1 MIDITV
7 REAFFDR
14 PAVIKAIGKA
24 RVKAL
29 SRAGAFVM
37 TGARGSIRRS
47 PNYSKPGKPPTTR
60 KGSRFKNTILFRY
73 DKTTRSVVVGPTKL
87 NAKGD
92 VPKAGVPSILERGG
106 THTTRRVRF
115 VPAKGG
121 GITRTG
127 RPKQHKIP
135 AGTNLRYEARPFMGP
150 ALQREIAAGSIPA
163 AFKNS
168 VRGP

>member
-1 MIDITV
+1 MINIKV

-37 TGARGSIRRS
+37 TGARRSIRRS
-47 PNYSKPGKPPTTR
+47 PNYSKPGRPPTTR

-73 DKTTRSVVVGPTKL
+73 DKATRSVVVGPTKL

-92 VPKAGVPSILERGG
+92 VPKDGVPAILERGG
-106 THTTRRVRF
+106 THTTRRVRY

-121 GITRTG
+121 GVTRLG
-127 RPKQHKIP
+127 KPKLHRVP
-135 AGTNLRYEARPFMGP
+135 AGASMRYEARPFMGP
-150 ALQREIAAGSIPA
+150 ALRREIAAGKIPA